1 MRVLPCA
8 VLLKGEFRTT
18 GLFVG
23 VPAILGARG
32 LERVLEI
39 ELRPDEQAAF
49 DHSAAAVRELV
60 EQAGG
65 ALRPSAQSC

>member
-1 MRVLPCA
+1 MRSWAIGNGSCPAPSCSQ
-8 VLLKGEFRTT
+8 GEFHTT

-60 EQAGG
+60 DKLA
-65 ALRPSAQSC
+65 AL